1 MSETATNTMP
11 SAMPNTMPNTMASG
25 REARPGKVGTV
36 AEIADKLAGAQAVF
50 VSEYRGLN
58 VKQLAGVRNAL
69 RPVGAEHVVY
79 KNTLARIAVRDAGV
93 DGLEQILVGPTAL
106 TFVTGDVAGAAKALR
121 DSSKTFPALVV
132 KGGVLGGVPLSA
144 DDVNALA
151 DLPSREEL
159 LARIAG
165 AFQAPL
171 VKTAGLLSA
180 LPRKFAYGLQALIEK
195 QAA

>member
-1 MSETATNTMP
+1 MAVNKVTWLRRHFPFNAAQTVNIVGEIGPLFAMFIVNGIYGITAGAAALIVCTIASLIACLVVLGRPPVMP
-11 SAMPNTMPNTMASG
+11 FIA
-25 REARPGKVGTV
+25 GTV
-36 AEIADKLAGAQAVF
+36 SIVF
-50 VSEYRGLN
+50 
-58 VKQLAGVRNAL
+58 A
-69 RPVGAEHVVY
+69 
-79 KNTLARIAVRDAGV
+79 T
-93 DGLEQILVGPTAL
+93 L

-121 DSSKTFPALVV
+121 DSSKTLPMMVV

-171 VKTAGLLSA
+171 VKTASLFSA

>member
-1 MSETATNTMP
+1 MSETAMTTM
-11 SAMPNTMPNTMASG
+11 TSG
-25 REARPGKVGTV
+25 REARPNKVSTV
-36 AEIADKLAGAQAVF
+36 AEITVKLGQAQAVF

-79 KNTLARIAVRDAGV
+79 KNTLARIAVREAGV
-93 DGLEQILVGPTAL
+93 EGLEEILVGPTAL

-121 DSSKTFPALVV
+121 DSSKT
-132 KGGVLGGVPLSA
+132 
-144 DDVNALA
+144 
-151 DLPSREEL
+151 LPT
-159 LARIAG
+159 
-165 AFQAPL
+165 L

-180 LPRKFAYGLQALIEK
+180 LPRKFAYGLQALIDK

>member
-1 MSETATNTMP
+1 MSETATNTSTTNSSTTNVM
-11 SAMPNTMPNTMASG
+11 TSG
-25 REARPGKVGTV
+25 REARPGKVSTV
-36 AEIADKLAGAQAVF
+36 AEIAEKLGQAQAVF

-79 KNTLARIAVRDAGV
+79 KNTLARIAVREAGV
-93 DGLEQILVGPTAL
+93 DGLEEILVGPTAL

-121 DSSKTFPALVV
+121 DSSKTLPTLVV

-144 DDVNALA
+144 EDVNALA

>member
-1 MSETATNTMP
+1 MSETATNTME
-11 SAMPNTMPNTMASG
+11 SG
-25 REARPGKVGTV
+25 REARPGKVSTV
-36 AEIADKLAGAQAVF
+36 AEIAEKLGQAQAIF

-79 KNTLARIAVRDAGV
+79 KNTLARIAVREAGIE
-93 DGLEQILVGPTAL
+93 GLEDILVGPTAL
-106 TFVTGDVAGAAKALR
+106 TFVSGDVAGAAKALR
-121 DSSKTFPALVV
+121 DSSKTLPALVV
-132 KGGVLGGVPLSA
+132 KGGVLGGVLGGVPLSA

>member
-1 MSETATNTMP
+1 MSDTATTM
-11 SAMPNTMPNTMASG
+11 SSG
-25 REARPGKVGTV
+25 REARPDKVATV
-36 AEIADKLAGAQAVF
+36 EEIAAKLGTAQAVF
-50 VSEYRGLN
+50 VTEYRGLN

-69 RPVGAEHVVY
+69 RPIGAEHVVY
-79 KNTLARIAVRDAGV
+79 KNTLARIAVRDAGI
-93 DGLEQILVGPTAL
+93 DGLEEILVGPTAL

-121 DSSKTFPALVV
+121 DSSKTMPTLVL

-144 DDVNALA
+144 ADVAALA

-159 LARIAG
+159 LALIAG

>member
-1 MSETATNTMP
+1 MT
-11 SAMPNTMPNTMASG
+11 SG
-25 REARPGKVGTV
+25 RTARPKKVATV
-36 AEIADKLAGAQAVF
+36 EEITTKLGQAQAVF
-50 VSEYRGLN
+50 VSEYRGLS

-79 KNTLARIAVRDAGV
+79 KNTLARIAVRNAGI
-93 DGLEQILVGPTAL
+93 DGLEEILVGPSAL

-121 DSSKTFPALVV
+121 DTSKTMPHLVI
-132 KGGVLGGVPLSA
+132 KGGTLGGVALSA
-144 DDVNALA
+144 ADVNAIA

-180 LPRKFAYGLQALIEK
+180 LPRKFAYGLQALIDK

>member
-1 MSETATNTMP
+1 MSDTATQTM
-11 SAMPNTMPNTMASG
+11 SSG
-25 REARPGKVGTV
+25 REPRPEKVSTV
-36 AEIADKLAGAQAVF
+36 EEIAAKLGQAQAVF

-69 RPVGAEHVVY
+69 RPTGAEHVVY
-79 KNTLARIAVRDAGV
+79 KNTLARIAVREVGL
-93 DGLEQILVGPTAL
+93 DGLEEILVGPTAL

-121 DSSKTFPALVV
+121 ESSRTNPSLVV
-132 KGGVLGGVPLSA
+132 KGGVLGGVALSA

-159 LARIAG
+159 LAQIAG

>member
-1 MSETATNTMP
+1 MSDTAHIDTTTTDVME
-11 SAMPNTMPNTMASG
+11 SG
-25 REARPGKVGTV
+25 RTARPAKLATV
-36 AEIADKLAGAQAVF
+36 AEIAGKLSASQAVF

-79 KNTLARIAVRDAGV
+79 KNTLARIAVREAGV
-93 DGLEQILVGPTAL
+93 EGLEEILVGPTAL

-121 DSSKTFPALVV
+121 DSSKTLPTLVV

-144 DDVNALA
+144 ADVNALA

>member
-1 MSETATNTMP
+1 MSDTATNDTASDVME
-11 SAMPNTMPNTMASG
+11 SG
-25 REARPGKVGTV
+25 RTARPAKVATV
-36 AEIADKLAGAQAVF
+36 EEIAAKLGQSQAVF
-50 VSEYRGLN
+50 VSEYRGLS

-79 KNTLARIAVRDAGV
+79 KNTLARIAVRNAGIE
-93 DGLEQILVGPTAL
+93 GLEDILVGPTAL
-106 TFVTGDVAGAAKALR
+106 TFVTGDIAGAAKALR
-121 DSSKTFPALVV
+121 DTSKTMPQLVI
-132 KGGVLGGVPLSA
+132 KGGSLGGVALSA
-144 DDVNALA
+144 EDVNALA

-180 LPRKFAYGLQALIEK
+180 LPRKFAYGLQALIDK

>member
-1 MSETATNTMP
+1 MSDTAPHTTTSPTME
-11 SAMPNTMPNTMASG
+11 SG
-25 REARPGKVGTV
+25 RTARPTKIATV
-36 AEIADKLAGAQAVF
+36 EEIAAKLGGAQAVF
-50 VSEYRGLN
+50 VTEYRGLS
-58 VKQLAGVRNAL
+58 VKQLADVRNAL

-79 KNTLARIAVRDAGV
+79 KNTLARIAARDAGLY
-93 DGLEQILVGPTAL
+93 GLESVLVGPTAL
-106 TFVTGDVAGAAKALR
+106 TFVTGDIAGAAKALR
-121 DSSKTFPALVV
+121 ESSKAMPAMVV
-132 KGGVLGGVPLSA
+132 KGGMLGGVTLSA
-144 DDVNALA
+144 ADVNALA

-159 LARIAG
+159 LAKIAG